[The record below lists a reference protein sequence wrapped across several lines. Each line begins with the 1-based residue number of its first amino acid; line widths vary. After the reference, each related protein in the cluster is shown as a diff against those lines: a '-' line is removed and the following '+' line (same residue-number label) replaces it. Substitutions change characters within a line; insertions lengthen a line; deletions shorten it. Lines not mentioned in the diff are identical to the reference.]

1 MTIIVCFCQCVLND
15 NNLKGNNPMQTL
27 SQASMTNRLK
37 MQASEIGFDNHYKHP
52 LMMAFNLKVSQASYP
67 IILKQVPI

>member
-1 MTIIVCFCQCVLND
+1 
-15 NNLKGNNPMQTL
+15 MQTL

-67 IILKQVPI
+67 IILKQVPIWLAYLARLKTSKCES